1 MRILLDTSYVYA
13 LMMAR
18 WDLSETEK
26 LIFSRKDVRF
36 HVSAVSIWEM
46 RLKFNA
52 RDHSG
57 KRRSE
62 FDPEDV
68 VELLAAHD
76 VIFLP
81 MTAGHAAC
89 RLKTP
94 IAHRDP
100 FDEFLLVQAQQE
112 NLKLLTTD
120 RQIIGHPLAVSPDF
134 IQ

>member
-18 WDLSETEK
+18 WDLSEAEE
-26 LIFSRKDVRF
+26 LIFSRKDIRF

-57 KRRSE
+57 KRKSE
-62 FDPEDV
+62 FDPEDIV
-68 VELLAAHD
+68 KLLVAHD
-76 VIFLP
+76 VILLP

-94 IAHRDP
+94 TAHRDP
-100 FDEFLLVQAQQE
+100 FDELLLVQAQQE
-112 NLKLLTTD
+112 DLKFLTAD
-120 RQIIGHPLAVSPDF
+120 RQIIGHPLAIGPDF
-134 IQ
+134 I

>member
-13 LMMAR
+13 LMLAR

-26 LIFSRKDVRF
+26 LIFSSKDMQF

-57 KRRSE
+57 KRKSE

-68 VELLAAHD
+68 VKLLAAHH
-76 VIFLP
+76 VVFLP
-81 MTAGHAAC
+81 MTAGHAAG

-100 FDEFLLVQAQQE
+100 FDELLLVQAQQE
-112 NLKLLTTD
+112 NLKFLTTD
-120 RQIIGHPLAVSPDF
+120 RQIIGHPLAISQDF

>member
-18 WDLSETEK
+18 WDLSETER
-26 LIFSRKDVRF
+26 LIFSSKDIRF

-46 RLKFNA
+46 RLKFNT

-57 KRRSE
+57 KRKSE
-62 FDPEDV
+62 FDSEDV
-68 VELLAAHD
+68 VKLLAAHH
-76 VIFLP
+76 VVFLP

-89 RLKTP
+89 RLETP

-100 FDEFLLVQAQQE
+100 FDELLLVQAQQE
-112 NLKLLTTD
+112 NLKFLTTD
-120 RQIIGHPLAVSPDF
+120 RRIIGHPLAISPDF

>member
-18 WDLSETEK
+18 WNLSEAEK
-26 LIFSRKDVRF
+26 LIFSSKDIRF

-52 RDHSG
+52 KDRSG
-57 KRRSE
+57 KRKSE

-68 VELLAAHD
+68 VNLLATHD
-76 VIFLP
+76 VVFLP
-81 MTAGHAAC
+81 MTASHAAC
-89 RLKTP
+89 KLKIP

-100 FDEFLLVQAQQE
+100 FDELLLVQAQQE
-112 NLKLLTTD
+112 NLKFLTKD
-120 RQIIGHPLAVSPDF
+120 RQIIGHPLAISPAF

>member
-18 WDLSETEK
+18 WDLSETER
-26 LIFSRKDVRF
+26 LIFSSKDIRF

-46 RLKFNA
+46 RLKFNT

-57 KRRSE
+57 KRKSE

-68 VELLAAHD
+68 VKLLAAHH
-76 VIFLP
+76 VVFLP

-89 RLKTP
+89 RLETP

-100 FDEFLLVQAQQE
+100 FDELLLVQAQQE
-112 NLKLLTTD
+112 NLKFLTTD
-120 RQIIGHPLAVSPDF
+120 RRIIGHPLAISPDF

>member
-13 LMMAR
+13 LMLAR

-26 LIFSRKDVRF
+26 LIFSSKDMQF

-57 KRRSE
+57 KRKSE

-68 VELLAAHD
+68 VKLLAAHH
-76 VIFLP
+76 VVFLP

-89 RLKTP
+89 RLKTS

-100 FDEFLLVQAQQE
+100 FDELLLVQAQQE
-112 NLKLLTTD
+112 NLKFLTTD
-120 RQIIGHPLAVSPDF
+120 RQIIGHPLAISQDF

>member
-13 LMMAR
+13 LMLAR

-26 LIFSRKDVRF
+26 LIFSSKDVQF

-57 KRRSE
+57 KRKSE

-68 VELLAAHD
+68 VKLLAAHH
-76 VIFLP
+76 VVFLP
-81 MTAGHAAC
+81 MAAGHAAC

-100 FDEFLLVQAQQE
+100 FDELLLVQAQQE
-112 NLKLLTTD
+112 NLKFLTAD
-120 RQIIGHPLAVSPDF
+120 CQIIGHPLAIGSDF